1 MVVPFVLR
9 GFRRPGAMV
18 ETALGRLERE
28 ILNRLWADEQPLSVR
43 ALEESF
49 GGKLAYTTLM
59 TTLDRLH
66 RKGLVDRQRAGRAFL
81 YRARYTR
88 EQIDNG
94 VATDLIDAMLG
105 TGPDAARPVM
115 STFVDAV
122 EQRDAALLDELA
134 QLIREKQKAGRK
146 R

>member
-1 MVVPFVLR
+1 MVEFLLR

-18 ETALGRLERE
+18 ETALGHLERE
-28 ILNRLWADEQPLSVR
+28 ILNRLWAGGEALSVR
-43 ALEESF
+43 ALEAAF
-49 GGKLAYTTLM
+49 GGALAYTTLM

-66 RKGLVDRQRAGRAFL
+66 RKGLVERERAGRAFL

-88 EQIDNG
+88 EQLDNG

-105 TGPDAARPVM
+105 SSPDAARPVM

-134 QLIREKQKAGRK
+134 RMIREKRKAARK

>member
-1 MVVPFVLR
+1 MVPFVLR

-18 ETALGRLERE
+18 ETALGRLERD
-28 ILNRLWADEQPLSVR
+28 ILNRLWADAQPMSVR
-43 ALEESF
+43 ALAASF
-49 GGKLAYTTLM
+49 EGALAYTTLM

-66 RKGLVDRQRAGRAFL
+66 RKGLVERRRQGRAYL
-81 YRARYTR
+81 YRARFTR
-88 EQIDNG
+88 EQLDSG
-94 VATDLIDAMLG
+94 VATDIIDAMLG
-105 TGPDAARPVM
+105 AGPDAARPVM

-134 QLIREKQKAGRK
+134 RLIREKQKAGKK

>member
-1 MVVPFVLR
+1 MVEFLLR

-18 ETALGRLERE
+18 ESALGHLERE
-28 ILNRLWADEQPLSVR
+28 ILNRLWADPRPLSVR
-43 ALEESF
+43 ALATSF
-49 GGKLAYTTLM
+49 GGALAYTTLM

-66 RKGLVDRQRAGRAFL
+66 RKGLVERQRAGRAFL

-88 EQIDNG
+88 EELDNG
-94 VATDLIDAMLG
+94 VASDLINAMLSA
-105 TGPDAARPVM
+105 GPDAARPVM

-122 EQRDAALLDELA
+122 EQRDAALLDDLA
-134 QLIREKQKAGRK
+134 RLIREKQKAGRK

>member
-1 MVVPFVLR
+1 MVPFVLR

-18 ETALGRLERE
+18 ESALGRLERE
-28 ILNRLWADEQPLSVR
+28 ILNRLWADPKPLSVR

-49 GGKLAYTTLM
+49 GGTLAYTTLM

-66 RKGLVDRQRAGRAFL
+66 RKGLVERERSGRAFL
-81 YRARYTR
+81 YRARVSR
-88 EQIDNG
+88 AQLENG

-122 EQRDAALLDELA
+122 GQRDAALLDELA
-134 QLIREKQKAGRK
+134 KLIREKQKAGR
-146 R
+146 RP

>member
-1 MVVPFVLR
+1 MVEFLLR

-18 ETALGRLERE
+18 ETALGHLERE
-28 ILNRLWADEQPLSVR
+28 ILNRLWAGGEPLSVR
-43 ALEESF
+43 ALETAF
-49 GGKLAYTTLM
+49 GGALAYTTLM

-66 RKGLVDRQRAGRAFL
+66 RKGLVERERAGRAFL

-88 EQIDNG
+88 EQLDNG

-105 TGPDAARPVM
+105 SSPDAARPVM

-134 QLIREKQKAGRK
+134 RMIREKRKAARK

>member
-1 MVVPFVLR
+1 MVEFLLR

-28 ILNRLWADEQPLSVR
+28 ILNRLWGDAEPLSVR
-43 ALEESF
+43 ALEASF
-49 GGKLAYTTLM
+49 GGTLAYTTLM

-81 YRARYTR
+81 YRARFTR
-88 EQIDNG
+88 EQLDHG

-105 TGPDAARPVM
+105 AGPDAARPVM

-122 EQRDAALLDELA
+122 GQRDAALLDELA
-134 QLIREKQKAGRK
+134 RLIREKQKAGKK

>member
-1 MVVPFVLR
+1 MVEFLLR

-18 ETALGRLERE
+18 ETALGHLERD
-28 ILNRLWADEQPLSVR
+28 ILNRLWVEPEPLSVR
-43 ALEESF
+43 ALEASF
-49 GGKLAYTTLM
+49 GGALAYTTLM

-66 RKGLVDRQRAGRAFL
+66 RKGLVDRERAGRAFL
-81 YRARYTR
+81 YRARFTR
-88 EQIDNG
+88 EELDNG

-105 TGPDAARPVM
+105 SGPDAARPVM

-122 EQRDAALLDELA
+122 GQRDATLLDELA
-134 QLIREKQKAGRK
+134 RLIREKQKGARK

>member
-1 MVVPFVLR
+1 MVEFLLR

-18 ETALGRLERE
+18 ETALGRLERD
-28 ILNRLWADEQPLSVR
+28 ILNRLWAEPDPLSVR
-43 ALEESF
+43 ALEASF
-49 GGKLAYTTLM
+49 GGTLAYTTLM

-66 RKGLVDRQRAGRAFL
+66 RKGLVDRERAGRAFL
-81 YRARYTR
+81 YRARVTR
-88 EQIDNG
+88 VELENG

-105 TGPDAARPVM
+105 AGPDAARPVM

-134 QLIREKQKAGRK
+134 RLIREKQKAGRK

>member
-1 MVVPFVLR
+1 MVEFVLR

-28 ILNRLWADEQPLSVR
+28 ILNRLWAEPNPLSVR

-49 GGKLAYTTLM
+49 GGTLAYTTLM

-66 RKGLVDRQRAGRAFL
+66 RKSLVERQRVGRAFL
-81 YRARYTR
+81 YRARFTR
-88 EQIDNG
+88 EELDNG

-122 EQRDAALLDELA
+122 EQRDSALLDELA

>member
-1 MVVPFVLR
+1 MVEFVLR

-18 ETALGRLERE
+18 EGALGHLERE
-28 ILNRLWADEQPLSVR
+28 ILNRLWADPAPLSVR
-43 ALEESF
+43 ALEASF
-49 GGKLAYTTLM
+49 GGALAYTTLM

-66 RKGLVDRQRAGRAFL
+66 RKGLVDRDRAGRAFL
-81 YRARYTR
+81 YRARFTR
-88 EQIDNG
+88 EQLDNG

-134 QLIREKQKAGRK
+134 KLIREKQKAGRK

>member
-1 MVVPFVLR
+1 MVEFVLR

-18 ETALGRLERE
+18 ESALGHLERK
-28 ILNRLWADEQPLSVR
+28 ILNRLWADPGPLSVR
-43 ALEESF
+43 ALRTSF
-49 GGKLAYTTLM
+49 KGALAYTTLM

-66 RKGLVDRQRAGRAFL
+66 RKGLVERQRAGRAFL
-81 YRARYTR
+81 YRALYTR
-88 EQIDNG
+88 EELDNG
-94 VATDLIDAMLG
+94 VATDVIDAILG
-105 TGPDAARPVM
+105 SGPDAARPVM

-134 QLIREKQKAGRK
+134 RLIKEKQKAGRK

>member
-1 MVVPFVLR
+1 MVEFVLR

-18 ETALGRLERE
+18 ESALGHLERE
-28 ILNRLWADEQPLSVR
+28 ILNRLWAHSEPLSVR
-43 ALEESF
+43 ALEASF
-49 GGKLAYTTLM
+49 GGSLAYTTLM

-66 RKGLVDRQRAGRAFL
+66 RKGLVERQRAGRAFL
-81 YRARYTR
+81 YRARVSS
-88 EQIDNG
+88 EELASG

-105 TGPDAARPVM
+105 ADPAAARPVM

-122 EQRDAALLDELA
+122 EQRDSALLDELA
-134 QLIREKQKAGRK
+134 KLIREKQKAGRK

>member
-1 MVVPFVLR
+1 MVEFLLR

-18 ETALGRLERE
+18 ETALGRLERD
-28 ILNRLWADEQPLSVR
+28 ILNRLWAEAEPLTVR
-43 ALEESF
+43 ALEASF
-49 GGKLAYTTLM
+49 GNALAYTTLM

-88 EQIDNG
+88 EQLDNG
-94 VATDLIDAMLG
+94 VATDVFDAMLG
-105 TGPDAARPVM
+105 AGPDAARPVM

-134 QLIREKQKAGRK
+134 RLIREKQKAGRK

>member
-1 MVVPFVLR
+1 MVPFVLR

-18 ETALGRLERE
+18 EAALGRLERE
-28 ILNRLWADEQPLSVR
+28 ILNRLWADASPLSVR

-49 GGKLAYTTLM
+49 GGALAYTTLM

-66 RKGLVDRQRAGRAFL
+66 RKGLVDRERAGRAFL
-81 YRARYTR
+81 YRARVTR
-88 EQIDNG
+88 EQLDSG

-105 TGPDAARPVM
+105 AGPESARPVM

-134 QLIREKQKAGRK
+134 LLIRDKQKAGRK

>member
-1 MVVPFVLR
+1 MVEFLLR

-18 ETALGRLERE
+18 ETALGRLERD
-28 ILNRLWADEQPLSVR
+28 ILNRLWAEPDPLSVR
-43 ALEESF
+43 ALEASF
-49 GGKLAYTTLM
+49 GGTLAYTTLM

-66 RKGLVDRQRAGRAFL
+66 RKGLVDRERAGRAFL
-81 YRARYTR
+81 YRARVTR
-88 EQIDNG
+88 VELENG

-105 TGPDAARPVM
+105 AGPDAARPVM

-122 EQRDAALLDELA
+122 EQRDAALLHELA
-134 QLIREKQKAGRK
+134 RLIREKQKAGRK

>member
-1 MVVPFVLR
+1 MVEFVLR

-18 ETALGRLERE
+18 ESALGRLERE
-28 ILNRLWADEQPLSVR
+28 ILNKLWAAPEPLPVR
-43 ALEESF
+43 ALEAGF
-49 GGKLAYTTLM
+49 GGTLAYTTLM

-66 RKGLVDRQRAGRAFL
+66 RKGLVERHRVGRAFL
-81 YRARYTR
+81 YRARFTR
-88 EQIDNG
+88 EQIDSG

-105 TGPDAARPVM
+105 AGPDAARPVM

-134 QLIREKQKAGRK
+134 RLIREKQKAGRK

>member
-1 MVVPFVLR
+1 MVPFVLR
-9 GFRRPGAMV
+9 GFRRPGHMV
-18 ETALGRLERE
+18 ETALGRLERD
-28 ILNRLWADEQPLSVR
+28 ILNKLWANPEPLSVR
-43 ALEESF
+43 ALEEGF
-49 GGKLAYTTLM
+49 GGTLAYTTLM

-66 RKGLVDRQRAGRAFL
+66 RKGLVERARSGRAFL
-81 YRARYTR
+81 YRASVTR
-88 EQIDNG
+88 EQLDNG

-105 TGPDAARPVM
+105 AGPDAARPVM

-134 QLIREKQKAGRK
+134 RLIRRKQQKAGRK